1 MTEIIKV
8 TAEDSKHLNQVKLLF
23 REYANWLNVDLSF
36 QQFEDELANLP
47 GVYVPPTGALFLAL
61 VDGQL
66 AGCVAIRSFD
76 DSTAT
81 AEMKRLFVKDAF
93 KGHGVGKALAS
104 AAIAESRELGYKRI
118 LLDTL
123 AHMRPAIDLYTSLGF
138 QPIAAY
144 YDNPISDAVYLSLNI
159 EEDSLT

>member
-66 AGCVAIRSFD
+66 AGCVAVRSFD
-76 DSTAT
+76 NST

>member
-1 MTEIIKV
+1 MTEVIKV
-8 TAEDSKHLNQVKLLF
+8 TAEDYHHLEQVKLLF

-36 QQFEDELANLP
+36 QQFEEELSTLP

-61 VDGQL
+61 ADGHL
-66 AGCVAIRSFD
+66 AGCVAVRPFD
-76 DSTAT
+76 NST

-104 AAIAESRELGYKRI
+104 AAIEESRRLGYKRI

-144 YDNPISDAVYLSLNI
+144 YDNPISDAVFLSLNI
-159 EEDSLT
+159 ETEKI

>member
-1 MTEIIKV
+1 MELPSFSGQQAFCMQKACYVLYTLKEVVMTEIIKV

-66 AGCVAIRSFD
+66 AGCVAVRSFD
-76 DSTAT
+76 NST
-81 AEMKRLFVKDAF
+81 AEMKRLFVKDAL
-93 KGHGVGKALAS
+93 K
-104 AAIAESRELGYKRI
+104 
-118 LLDTL
+118 DT
-123 AHMRPAIDLYTSLGF
+123 A
-138 QPIAAY
+138 
-144 YDNPISDAVYLSLNI
+144 
-159 EEDSLT
+159 